1 MNQLF
6 LLIFIAITFITAS
19 SALASSDIDKLS
31 KELPINIF
39 KDASRIPDKP
49 HFLLGLEPK
58 TDEWEA
64 YLEMRKVFQTK
75 DLFYGKNGSG
85 VIDKSN
91 ADYRASGN
99 TEIADIA
106 IIESKKI
113 TIVYTHHHLLKSG
126 MYVFWSHAGEKNL
139 AEFSPLYKK
148 YEIQWGMGKITDSQ
162 WQDVQRVMGW
172 AQFEAVKNFLHEVV
186 RSAARKDVKDYT
198 DEMKLTAGVLEARAK
213 LLDDPD
219 YAKRLDDAV
228 PSTNGLKVR
237 DIIPVPLTRVQDFLP
252 DLIVMGPK
260 GFYGGFTNW
269 GTPGSEHVVFL
280 DMLGL
285 ALRYVSG
292 WPLAEHEFIHANPYL
307 QGTPLAF
314 YFDVEMW
321 TALTTDLD
329 DDFTEFLFHPY
340 LFVVRDMVRTFF
352 GYDFEEVKRKI
363 WPTGALGARDIRE
376 KEFRAN
382 AAVVKNIRAE
392 LLKFVKDPK
401 DGIMVRFYSDPYFWL
416 AVNTKYCDTS
426 AVWRILFA
434 LRYEAAGL
442 YDPEKKDKNGNA
454 ISPVIQTKDW
464 LMKEEESGRIKE
476 LADKALKKTGD
487 PTEFGKK
494 MAQAKVFDLGGAA
507 ICPVDARY
515 FFMNEKEKQNFTNMV
530 STLIDRAKNGDFE
543 AKIMLLRIFGGNSFL
558 PNASVAVSPTAR

>member
-1 MNQLF
+1 MKQLCSVIF
-6 LLIFIAITFITAS
+6 TAIALIITS
-19 SALASSDIDKLS
+19 SAFAAPDMIKLS
-31 KELPINIF
+31 KELPANVL

-49 HFLLGLEPK
+49 HFLIGLESK
-58 TDEWEA
+58 ADEWEA
-64 YLEMRKVFQTK
+64 YLETRKVFQTK
-75 DLFYGKNGSG
+75 DLFYGNNGSG

-99 TEIADIA
+99 TEIVDIVT
-106 IIESKKI
+106 IEGKKI
-113 TIVYTHHHLLKSG
+113 NIIYTHHHLLKSG
-126 MYVFWSHAGEKNL
+126 MYVFWSHTGEKNL
-139 AEFSPLYKK
+139 AEFSPLRRK
-148 YEIQWGMGKITDSQ
+148 YEIQWGMGKLTDSQ

-172 AQFEAVKNFLHEVV
+172 AQFEAVKNFLHDVV
-186 RSAARKDVKDYT
+186 RSAVRKDVKDYAE
-198 DEMKLTAGVLEARAK
+198 EMKLTAGVLEARAK
-213 LLDDPD
+213 LLDDSD
-219 YAKRLDDAV
+219 YAKHLDDTV
-228 PSTNGLKVR
+228 PGTNGLKVR

-269 GTPGSEHVVFL
+269 GTPGSERVVFL

-285 ALRYVSG
+285 VMRYVSG
-292 WPLAEHEFIHANPYL
+292 WPLAEHEFVHANPYL

-329 DDFTEFLFHPY
+329 DDFTGFMFHPY
-340 LFVVRDMVRTFF
+340 LSVVRDMVRTFF

-363 WPTGALGARDIRE
+363 WPTGAIGARDIRE

-382 AAVVKNIRAE
+382 ATVVKNIRAE
-392 LLKFVKDPK
+392 LLQFVKDPK
-401 DGIMVRFYSDPYFWL
+401 NGFMVTFYTDPYFWL

-434 LRYEAAGL
+434 LRYEPAGL
-442 YDPEKKDKNGNA
+442 YDPGKKDKNGNV

-476 LADKALKKTGD
+476 LADKALKNTGD
-487 PTEFGKK
+487 QTEFGKK
-494 MAQAKVFDLGGAA
+494 FAQAKVFDLGGAA

-515 FFMNEKEKQNFTNMV
+515 FFMNEKEKQKFTDTV
-530 STLIDRAKNGDFE
+530 LVLTDRAKKGDFE
-543 AKIMLLRIFGGNSFL
+543 AKILLLRIFGGNGFL
-558 PNASVAVSPTAR
+558 PSTPAAVSPAAR

>member
-1 MNQLF
+1 MNRWFSSL
-6 LLIFIAITFITAS
+6 FIAATLIIAS
-19 SALASSDIDKLS
+19 NAFASPDMIKLS
-31 KELPINIF
+31 KELHADVL
-39 KDASRIPDKP
+39 KDAALIPNKP

-64 YLEMRKVFQTK
+64 YLETRKVYQTK

-85 VIDKSN
+85 IIDKSN

-99 TEIADIA
+99 TEITDVVT
-106 IIESKKI
+106 IEGKKI
-113 TIVYTHHHLLKSG
+113 TTVYTHHHLLKSG

-139 AEFSPLYKK
+139 ATFSPLYRK
-148 YEIQWGMGKITDSQ
+148 YEIQWGIGKLTDSQ
-162 WQDVQRVMGW
+162 WQSVQRVMGW
-172 AQFEAVKNFLHEVV
+172 AQFEAVKIFLHEAIK
-186 RSAARKDVKDYT
+186 SAVEKDVKDYA
-198 DEMKLTAGVLEARAK
+198 EMNLTFGVLNARAK

-228 PSTNGLKVR
+228 PGTNGLKVR
-237 DIIPVPLTRVQDFLP
+237 DIIPVPLTRAHDFLP
-252 DLIVMGPK
+252 DLIIMGPK

-269 GTPGSEHVVFL
+269 GTPSSEKIVFL

-292 WPLAEHEFIHANPYL
+292 WPLVEHEFVHANPYL

-329 DDFTEFLFHPY
+329 DDFTEFMFHPY
-340 LFVVRDMVRTFF
+340 LSVVRDMVRTFF
-352 GYDFEEVKRKI
+352 GYDFEEVNRKV

-382 AAVVKNIRAE
+382 AAEVKKIRAE
-392 LLKFVKDPK
+392 LLKFVKDPN
-401 DGIMVRFYSDPYFWL
+401 DGMMVQFYSDPYFWIS
-416 AVNTKYCDTS
+416 VNTKYCDTS

-434 LRYEAAGL
+434 LRYEPAGL
-442 YDPEKKDKNGNA
+442 YDPEKKDKDGNV
-454 ISPVIQTKDW
+454 ISPVLQTKNW

-487 PTEFGKK
+487 QTVFGKK
-494 MAQAKVFDLGGAA
+494 FVEAKVFDSSGTAT
-507 ICPVDARY
+507 CPVDARF
-515 FFMNEKEKQNFTNMV
+515 FFMNEKEKQNFTDTVLPLAN
-530 STLIDRAKNGDFE
+530 RAKKGDFE
-543 AKIMLLRIFGGNSFL
+543 ARVLLLRIFGGAGVL
-558 PNASVAVSPTAR
+558 PGVPAMK